1 MPCMVIVTNRF
12 LVPMPNP
19 GMRYAMFFSC
29 PPDHLMPKR
38 ALVHPNVCHRAKA
51 MHHQHT
57 VLSQT
62 SE

>member
-1 MPCMVIVTNRF
+1 
-12 LVPMPNP
+12 
-19 GMRYAMFFSC
+19 MRYAMFFSC